1 MARSCKSTGLG
12 DTRLPQELS
21 WGSVAVV
28 VSAVTVDIKSICWE
42 KQAFNESLLVSLK
55 CISDMILRRSQLFI
69 NHFNKFAMI
78 SILNSE

>member
-1 MARSCKSTGLG
+1 MK
-12 DTRLPQELS
+12 LS
-21 WGSVAVV
+21 VLSSLLHPGREQNYLLIILINQF
-28 VSAVTVDIKSICWE
+28 DIKSICWE